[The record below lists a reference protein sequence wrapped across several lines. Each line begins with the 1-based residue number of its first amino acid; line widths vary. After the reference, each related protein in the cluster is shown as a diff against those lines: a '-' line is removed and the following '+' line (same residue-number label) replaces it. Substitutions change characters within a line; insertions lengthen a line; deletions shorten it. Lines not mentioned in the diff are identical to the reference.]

1 MTLNI
6 KINFTHEDANFFRLF
21 IQKRRKKGE
30 KFIFKATSHNFMTL
44 YTFCMLCE
52 KHWISLEWKIL
63 LEFSSTSFYFN
74 IRRGKFS
81 LFTFSLSNF
90 GIYYC
95 EVFYLWANDFVSAKV
110 LGNLL
115 KKLNELLKR
124 IRKKF
129 QSHFNQTF
137 HPWKRLFQVNRGHCT
152 NIAWIESVPYIHT
165 PASRT
170 HKFFCDWNVSA
181 LKNMDRMDDWYVDH
195 NCHLLKHQFRSL
207 YNFFCSRFILAALHV
222 TIERHRTT
230 A

>member
-1 MTLNI
+1 M
-6 KINFTHEDANFFRLF
+6 
-21 IQKRRKKGE
+21 
-30 KFIFKATSHNFMTL
+30 
-44 YTFCMLCE
+44 
-52 KHWISLEWKIL
+52 
-63 LEFSSTSFYFN
+63 
-74 IRRGKFS
+74 RRGKFS

-110 LGNLL
+110 LVNLL
-115 KKLNELLKR
+115 EKLNELLKR
-124 IRKKF
+124 IQKKF
-129 QSHFNQTF
+129 HPHFNQTF

-207 YNFFCSRFILAALHV
+207 FNFFCSRFILQHY
-222 TIERHRTT
+222 TSPSSGIEQQHKLKQGNSCRFESGSLKDFNISSTT
-230 A
+230 ARLAPGFVDANQNEVCT